1 MKKNKFL
8 KFFLLV
14 SILSFVSLSFVNI
27 SYAQIG
33 PSIIGSDEWGVD
45 KDGNP
50 VYIGPAATTGVTT
63 FGIPGTIGGGTGSVG
78 IVGASGTASS
88 GSSFGNCPSE
98 ISDISSLVVWVI
110 CFIMKALVP
119 LAFALALVLF
129 IWGVIK
135 YVINADNEAKRKEG
149 GKFILWG
156 IVALFVMLSVW
167 GLVAVLSNTFNLD
180 TAIPQLPIAPTTTY

>member
-1 MKKNKFL
+1 MKKNNL
-8 KFFLLV
+8 KKIFFV
-14 SILSFVSLSFVNI
+14 ISSFMFIFAFANI
-27 SYAQIG
+27 SSAQIG
-33 PSIIGSDEWGVD
+33 PSIIGEDEWGTD

-50 VYIGPAATTGVTT
+50 FYIGPTATEGIDTITTGTLGGGAT
-63 FGIPGTIGGGTGSVG
+63 DPGIKGPSIGGS
-78 IVGASGTASS
+78 SGT
-88 GSSFGNCPSE
+88 SFANCPSS
-98 ISDISSLVVWVI
+98 IDDLSTLVVWII

-119 LAFALALVLF
+119 LAFSIAIILF

-167 GLVAVLSNTFNLD
+167 GLVAVLSNTIGQD